1 MATPTIK
8 LRCPKYS
15 VSDLECSKAKRTKI
29 QDNLF
34 YDLGKE
40 KSGCRA
46 DPFPFGR
53 DLVAGQ
59 QVDAVANEGHDSVE
73 ETFSFQ

>member
-1 MATPTIK
+1 ME
-8 LRCPKYS
+8 S
-15 VSDLECSKAKRTKI
+15 NKAKGTKI
-29 QDNLF
+29 QDKLF

-73 ETFSFQ
+73 ETFSFQQKKRYPESVEK